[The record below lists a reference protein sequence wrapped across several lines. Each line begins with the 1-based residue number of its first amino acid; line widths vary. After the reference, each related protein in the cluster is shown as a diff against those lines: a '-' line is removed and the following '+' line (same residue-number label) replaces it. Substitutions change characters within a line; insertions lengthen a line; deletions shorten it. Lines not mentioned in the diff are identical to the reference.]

1 MLNLKNISI
10 GFLLSLILY
19 VFLSQQTF
27 KSPSAGEIDKRIHYL
42 ERIIFEDLDSN
53 SEIVQLGYVNY
64 EWMLFSYSYSTFA
77 LANLS
82 KQDSSLTKKVIP
94 IIKEAITKVMQK
106 PIYSPY
112 NIDIE
117 KLDSD
122 SIPEY
127 SVLYLA
133 HLNLMLGTY
142 RQLSTDT
149 AFHQL
154 NDRISASLYQRY
166 SNSNYLSLESYPSSI
181 WIPDNTVAISS
192 LHLHSKITG
201 SLYQSI
207 VDSWIDFTRNNY
219 VEPHTGT
226 LYSMI
231 NPENGTP
238 FEEPRGS
245 MLGWSIM
252 FISQFEPDFA
262 RELYS
267 NYKLHFS
274 TNLGMYQPFKERYNV
289 SNTDIGD
296 IDSGPILFGYNIP
309 ANEFALSGAIFTGD
323 LKTAKR
329 IERLIDFGTSKQ
341 IKHDELYYETLFI
354 DFKIS
359 PMAEALVLYSLS
371 TIAYDQN

>member
-19 VFLSQQTF
+19 VFLSQRTF
-27 KSPSAGEIDKRIHYL
+27 KPPSAGEIDKRIHYL

-94 IIKEAITKVMQK
+94 IIKEAITKVMQE

-112 NIDIE
+112 NIDME
-117 KLDSD
+117 TLDSD

-127 SVLYLA
+127 SVLYLG

-149 AFHQL
+149 TFNQL

-166 SNSNYLSLESYPSSI
+166 SNSNFLSLESYPSSI

-252 FISQFEPDFA
+252 LSLIHISEPT
-262 RELYS
+262 RPY
-267 NYKLHFS
+267 
-274 TNLGMYQPFKERYNV
+274 
-289 SNTDIGD
+289 
-296 IDSGPILFGYNIP
+296 
-309 ANEFALSGAIFTGD
+309 
-323 LKTAKR
+323 
-329 IERLIDFGTSKQ
+329 
-341 IKHDELYYETLFI
+341 
-354 DFKIS
+354 
-359 PMAEALVLYSLS
+359 
-371 TIAYDQN
+371 